1 MHMNLDERSNQVF
14 ISMVH
19 SVQESSK
26 GLMKKFALSRG
37 QLNYDLKK
45 INEWLSDNH
54 FEPIKRTKNGYL
66 IIPNEVRKKYQSK
79 NTSIDHLEDYLYSM
93 QERIYLIEVMLLS
106 KEEYLSLNHFIEALK
121 LSKNTV
127 LRALKVLERSIISY
141 HLALKYSRL
150 NGYYIEGTE
159 WDKRQLLRDA
169 LNLLAETN
177 NGYSQIIEFAQLKE
191 EELIYYKQKLDSIE
205 NELNVRFTDEQIA
218 ILPLFFLLIL
228 RRITKGKT
236 IQYDFEIDFDVLMNT
251 KEYQAMKEISEVTKA
266 ISKEEEIYLTLQL
279 LATNVSTA
287 NILTKGE
294 LFRMQY
300 ALNEM
305 LLLFEKSSAIRI
317 ENRVKLLTQLMQ
329 HMKPA
334 YYRIKY
340 EINLINPFYEANKEK
355 KTALFYLAKES
366 IGPLEKFFDH
376 SISDVEIFFISLFIG
391 SHILGTK
398 DFDKEKG
405 DLIAAIVCPNGTSV
419 SILLEQTLKRLLPE
433 INFLPVMS
441 IREFYKKEPLVNYVF
456 SAVPVKTNK
465 ELFVI
470 SSFLTEREKR
480 QLRQQVLMTADEL
493 DQNRLTP
500 EKIIKVIKKH
510 GAITDEIG
518 LYHELLEM
526 VEELTIPAIEKKKL
540 DLVDLIKISSIQII
554 SEKISWEETLIC
566 LSEPLLEKKVIEP
579 SYVTKLL
586 KEFPKIPTQIV
597 LREAIALPH
606 TEPEYG
612 ALDVGMSLG
621 IVKRG
626 LSFKNK
632 KLYFVFLLASNDK
645 EKHVEAIFQLM
656 ELAGNR
662 ELLKKM
668 KAVNSKEEVIQLL
681 HEFMKGYRRE

>member
-1 MHMNLDERSNQVF
+1 MNLDERSNQVF